1 MPTNYSGRILLI
13 VVVLLGALSAVFPP
27 ANIVNPRIPW
37 GQKHDLRPGIDMVG
51 GTKLLYEIKVPEGGY
66 HGANTLAEDT
76 MAALKRRVDPDGVRN
91 LIWRPS
97 GANRLE
103 IQMPLSR
110 TSGESKQRREA
121 FAEAQ
126 RKLDATNI
134 RPAQVTDAVEKLKGD
149 ERRARL
155 NELALDSQKR
165 AELFGAMAST
175 WDQIQQAKAA
185 KNAEQQARLAIQY
198 DKLKEQ
204 ITDTVLAP
212 SDLQAAL
219 DMKGDA
225 KTKKLDEI
233 KKQYASFPS
242 RLKAIDEFV
251 EAYDKFSEVRSSIDD
266 ATDLKRL
273 LKGSGVLEFHILAV
287 PGSRGEGSEPNISAD
302 RYQAMVDSL
311 QKQGPQNS
319 SDTDL
324 RWFEVGNPDEF
335 KGSSVPW
342 NNKQWVLAWI
352 TPEKSMVHGD
362 KNLDWKLKQAYPAT
376 DQFGRSTVGFQF
388 DSLGG
393 SLFGK
398 LSSAN
403 VHQQLAIMLDGK
415 VISAPNLREAITGGS
430 GEISGGGQAGFNR
443 QELMYLVNTLNAGSL
458 PATLADE
465 PISEQTVG
473 PQLGAD
479 NLHRGLYS
487 CFIGLIVVGVFLFV
501 YYHLSGIVAFVA
513 VLMNLIIILGV
524 MAMLNAT
531 FTLPAIAGIVLTIG
545 AAVDA
550 NVLIFERLREEQH
563 RGLSL
568 RMALRNAYD
577 HALTAI
583 VDSNATTVITSLV
596 LYWIGSEEVKG
607 FGLTLLIGLLSSLF
621 TSLFVTKT
629 IFGLLI
635 DKVGIKNLG
644 SLPLSFP
651 KWDRMLRP
659 DIDWMKYAWIFM
671 TFSAIVTVTGV
682 ASFAYYGHKGELLD
696 IEFASGTSVQIDL
709 KADHAMPIEK
719 VRARVASNPVL
730 ESSSIV
736 SVGTAD
742 RSYQIVSPD
751 PDTARVRDEISK
763 LFESDLDVDPKV
775 SFAKVGAPLD
785 EALNDVVVPIKLDTD
800 EIAGIRP
807 SNISAF
813 RGGVAIVLNNL
824 DPKLTPEQIRTR
836 IDRQRLQSESSS
848 SANYRDLAVVSEG
861 GPDQPTAKAIVLESD
876 PHISYQQDE
885 ARWRESVAV
894 PAWKNVNDALA
905 TPARLQQVTSFNPQV
920 AGDTQRDALV
930 AMVLSLMVIMAYIW
944 LRFGD
949 LKYGAATVLAM
960 VHDTL
965 LVVGSIGLA
974 HFLYHNVHPI
984 AQLLL
989 IEPFRLNLTMVA
1001 AILTIMSYSM
1011 IDTIV
1016 VFDRVRENRGKY
1028 GHLDRKVMNDSI
1040 NQTLSRTLLTAGT
1053 TCITV
1058 FVMYVSG
1065 GAGIHGF
1072 TFVLLFGI
1080 LIGTYSSIAIAAP
1093 FLLLTRKQP
1102 PAAGSGKE
1110 NPARQ
1115 LQRVG

>member
-1 MPTNYSGRILLI
+1 MPTNYSGRILII
-13 VVVLLGALSAVFPP
+13 VVVLLGAILQIFPP
-27 ANIVNPRIPW
+27 ANLINPKIPW
-37 GQKHDLRPGIDMVG
+37 SQKHDLRPGIDMVG
-51 GTKLLYEIKVPEGGY
+51 GTKLLYEIKQPEGGY
-66 HGANTLAEDT
+66 HGSNTLAEDT

-97 GANRLE
+97 GSNRLE

-110 TSGESKQRREA
+110 TSGESKQRREE

-134 RPAQVTDAVEKLKGD
+134 RVAQVTDAVEKLTGD
-149 ERRARL
+149 ARRNKL
-155 NELALDSQKR
+155 NELAMDSQKR

-175 WDQIQQAKAA
+175 WDQIQQAKA
-185 KNAEQQARLAIQY
+185 KKDAEQQAKLEIQY
-198 DKLKEQ
+198 DKLKDQ
-204 ITDTVLAP
+204 IVDTILTP

-225 KTKKLDEI
+225 REKKLDEI
-233 KKQYASFPS
+233 KKQYANFPS
-242 RLKAIDEFV
+242 RLKAIDEFAT
-251 EAYDKFSEVRSSIDD
+251 AYAKFNEVKSSIDD

-287 PGSRGEGSEPNISAD
+287 PPQMAHEEEQPNISAD
-302 RYQAMVDSL
+302 VYQAMVDSL
-311 QKQGPQNS
+311 QKQGPTAGNNP
-319 SDTDL
+319 DV
-324 RWFEVGNPDEF
+324 RWFEVLNPDEF
-335 KGSSVPW
+335 KGSSVTW
-342 NNKQWVLAWI
+342 NDKQWVLAYV

-362 KNLDWKLKQAYPAT
+362 RNLDWKLKQAFPSQ
-376 DQFGRSTVGFQF
+376 DQFGRRTVAFQF

-393 SLFGK
+393 ALFGK
-398 LSSAN
+398 LSTVN
-403 VHQQLAIMLDGK
+403 VHHPLAIMLDGK
-415 VISAPNLREAITGGS
+415 VISAPNLREPITGGN
-430 GEISGGGQAGFNR
+430 GEISGGGQAGFNN
-443 QELMYLVNTLNAGSL
+443 QELTYLVNTLNAGSL

-479 NLHRGLYS
+479 NLHRGLLA
-487 CFIGLIVVGVFLFV
+487 CFIGLVVVGVFLIV
-501 YYHLSGIVAFVA
+501 YYHLSGVVAFIA
-513 VLMNLIIILGV
+513 VLMNLVIILGV

-583 VDSNATTVITSLV
+583 VDSNATTVITSLI

-621 TSLFVTKT
+621 TALFVTKT

-635 DKVGIKNLG
+635 DKGGLKHLG

-651 KWDRMLRP
+651 KWDKMLRP
-659 DIDWMKYAWIFM
+659 NIDWMSFAWIFI
-671 TFSAIVTVTGV
+671 TISIVLTVTGLTC
-682 ASFAYYGHKGELLD
+682 FAYYGHKGELLD

-709 KADHAMPIEK
+709 KPEHAMPIEK
-719 VRARVASNPVL
+719 IRDRVSKDPILDSA
-730 ESSSIV
+730 SIV
-736 SVGTAD
+736 SVGTND
-742 RSYQIVSPD
+742 RSYEIVSPD
-751 PDTARVRDEISK
+751 ADTAKIRDEISK
-763 LFESDLDVDPKV
+763 VFEADLDVDPKV
-775 SFAKVGAPLD
+775 SFAKANAPFE
-785 EALNDVVVPIKLDTD
+785 EALNDVIVPIKLDT
-800 EIAGIRP
+800 EQIAGLKP
-807 SNISAF
+807 SNLSAF

-824 DPKLTPEQIRTR
+824 DPKLTPEQIRGR
-836 IDRQRLQSESSS
+836 IERQRLQSEG
-848 SANYRDLAVVSEG
+848 ANPTSYRDLAVVSDG
-861 GPDQPTAKAIVLESD
+861 GPDQPTSKAIVLEND
-876 PHISYQQDE
+876 PHISFQQDE
-885 ARWRESVAV
+885 ARWRDNVASVA
-894 PAWKNVNDALA
+894 WKVVNDALT
-905 TPARLQQVTSFNPQV
+905 TPARLQKVTSFNPQV
-920 AGDTQRDALV
+920 AGDTQRDAMV
-930 AMVLSLMVIMAYIW
+930 ALVLSLIVIMAYIW
-944 LRFGD
+944 LRFGN
-949 LKYGAATVLAM
+949 LKYGTATVLAM
-960 VHDTL
+960 IHDTL
-965 LVVGSIGLA
+965 LVVGAIGLA
-974 HFLYHNVHPI
+974 HFLYHNVHPL
-984 AQLLL
+984 AQILL
-989 IEPFRLNLTMVA
+989 IEPFRLNLTLVA
-1001 AILTIMSYSM
+1001 SILTIMSYSM

-1028 GHLDRKVMNDSI
+1028 GHLDRKVVNDSI

-1080 LIGTYSSIAIAAP
+1080 LVGTYSSIAIASP
-1093 FLLLTRKQP
+1093 FLLLSRQP
-1102 PAAGSGKE
+1102 KVQGK
-1110 NPARQ
+1110 PTPVGR

>member
-1 MPTNYSGRILLI
+1 MPTNYSGRILII
-13 VVVLLGALSAVFPP
+13 VVVLLGALSAIFPP
-27 ANIVNPRIPW
+27 GNLVNPRIPW
-37 GQKHDLRPGIDMVG
+37 SQKHDLRPGIDMVG

-66 HGANTLAEDT
+66 HGQNTLAEDT

-97 GANRLE
+97 GTNRLE

-110 TSGESKQRREA
+110 TSGESKERREA

-149 ERRARL
+149 ERRNKL
-155 NELALDSQKR
+155 NELAMDSKER

-185 KNAEQQARLAIQY
+185 KNAEQQAKLEIQY
-198 DKLKEQ
+198 DKLKDQ
-204 ITDTVLAP
+204 ITDTILAP

-225 KTKKLDEI
+225 RDKKLEQI
-233 KKQYASFPS
+233 KKHDVNFPS
-242 RLKAIDEFV
+242 RLKAIDEFTS
-251 EAYDKFSEVRSSIDD
+251 AYAKFNEVKGSIDD

-287 PGSRGEGSEPNISAD
+287 PGSRGEDSQPNISAD
-302 RYQAMVDSL
+302 RYQAMVEAL
-311 QKQGPQNS
+311 QKQGPQTS
-319 SDTDL
+319 PDPDL

-335 KGSSVPW
+335 KGSSVTW
-342 NNKQWVLAWI
+342 NDKQWVLAWV

-362 KNLDWKLKQAYPAT
+362 KNLDWKLKQAYPAN

-403 VHQQLAIMLDGK
+403 VKQQLAIMLDGK

-479 NLHRGLYS
+479 NLHRGLLA

-513 VLMNLIIILGV
+513 VLMNLVIILGV
-524 MAMLNAT
+524 MAMMNAT
-531 FTLPAIAGIVLTIG
+531 FTLPAVAGIVLTIG

-568 RMALRNAYD
+568 RQALRNAYD

-583 VDSNATTVITSLV
+583 VDSNATTVITSLI

-635 DKVGIKNLG
+635 DKGGLTHLG
-644 SLPLSFP
+644 SLPLSLP
-651 KWDRMLRP
+651 KWDKMLRP
-659 DIDWMKYAWIFM
+659 NIDWMKYSWMFM
-671 TFSAIVTVTGV
+671 LLSAVITITGV
-682 ASFAYYGHKGELLD
+682 ASFVYYGHKGELLD

-709 KADHAMPIEK
+709 KADHAMPIDK
-719 VRARVASNPVL
+719 VRERVSKDPIL
-730 ESSSIV
+730 ESASIV
-736 SVGTAD
+736 SVGTND
-742 RSYQIVSPD
+742 RSYQIVSPES
-751 PDTARVRDEISK
+751 DTAKVRDEISK
-763 LFESDLDVDPKV
+763 VFEQDLDVEPKV
-775 SFAKVGAPLD
+775 SFAGVGTPFE
-785 EALNDVVVPIKLDTD
+785 EALNDVVVPIKLDTE
-800 EIAGIRP
+800 EIAGIKP
-807 SNISAF
+807 SKISAF

-836 IDRQRLQSESSS
+836 IDRQRLQAQSSNPTS
-848 SANYRDLAVVSEG
+848 YRDLAVVAEG
-861 GPDQPTAKAIVLESD
+861 GPDQPTSKAIVLESD
-876 PHISYQQDE
+876 PHISFQQDE
-885 ARWRESVAV
+885 ARWREDVASV
-894 PAWKNVNDALA
+894 AWKNVNDALA
-905 TPARLQQVTSFNPQV
+905 TPARLNQVTSFNPQV
-920 AGDTQRDALV
+920 AGDTQRDAMV
-930 AMVLSLMVIMAYIW
+930 AMVLSLVVIMAYIW
-944 LRFGD
+944 LRFGN
-949 LKYGAATVLAM
+949 LKYGTATVLAM

-965 LVVGSIGLA
+965 LVVGAIGLA
-974 HFLYHNVHPI
+974 HFLYHNMHPI
-984 AQLLL
+984 AQILL

-1028 GHLDRKVMNDSI
+1028 GHLDRKVVNDSI

-1058 FVMYVSG
+1058 FVMYVMG

-1080 LIGTYSSIAIAAP
+1080 LVGTYSSIAIAAP
-1093 FLLLTRKQP
+1093 FLLLSRKQP
-1102 PAAGSGKE
+1102 QTQGKST
-1110 NPARQ
+1110 PVGR
-1115 LQRVG
+1115 LQQVG